1 MNPPLKAFPPPEV
14 TVPMRLLRRLLRVF
28 GIAGA
33 DDKMRENADN
43 WLELADKVW
52 HYRRDQLNENER
64 KDLLGR
70 TDALRQA
77 RKERADAGKLKLLI
91 EELEN
96 TLRRTGGRIYPKTAL
111 VENVEFFL
119 VAAIVILGVRT
130 YFVQPFKIP
139 TNSMW
144 PSYYG
149 MTPLVYKTPA
159 EEPGIAQKVFR
170 FLAFGAKN
178 YHVVAPDSGEIS
190 ADFFEG
196 GILAYTEV
204 PGRRWLVMPATF
216 HEYTLQVNGSP
227 VKIQVPEDFRFD
239 EVVQEAFFGGSQAT
253 LIGQLQKEL
262 QKGIKG
268 VDERGTVES
277 RVISVRPGG
286 LSRVVRIPLGKTV
299 GKGETL
305 LAFDLLTGDQL
316 FVDRISYHFMRPQ
329 VGQGFVFR
337 TGNIPGI
344 AETAGDQYYIKR
356 LIGLPGDTLQ
366 IKEPMIWRNGSPIQ
380 GAAAFEKNAH
390 REGLYRG
397 YFNGNAANGARLLL
411 TPDEKLTVPARS
423 FFAMGDNSGNSSDG
437 RYWGF
442 VPAKDVVGRPLFV
455 YYPFTR
461 RWGPAR

>member
-1 MNPPLKAFPPPEV
+1 
-14 TVPMRLLRRLLRVF
+14 MRLLRRLLRVF

-52 HYRRDQLNENER
+52 HYRRDQLNDGER

-77 RKERADAGKLKLLI
+77 RRERADAGKLKLLI
-91 EELEN
+91 EELEGA
-96 TLRRTGGRIYPKTAL
+96 LRRTGGRIYPKTAL

-149 MTPLVYKTPA
+149 MTPLVYQNPA
-159 EEPGIAQKVFR
+159 EEPGAAQKVFR

-178 YHVVAPDSGEIS
+178 YRLVAPESGEVS
-190 ADFFEG
+190 ADFFDG
-196 GILAYTEV
+196 GTLAYTEV
-204 PGRRWLVMPATF
+204 PGRRWLVLPATF
-216 HEYTLQVNGSP
+216 HEYTLLVNGSP
-227 VKIQVPEDFRFD
+227 VKITVPEDFRFD
-239 EVVQEAFFGGSQAT
+239 KVVLEAFFHGSKAEM
-253 LIGQLQKEL
+253 IAQLQKSAAS
-262 QKGIKG
+262 GG
-268 VDERGTVES
+268 AAES
-277 RVISVRPGG
+277 HMIRIRPGME
-286 LSRVVRIPLGKTV
+286 LYRVYRLALGKTV
-299 GKGETL
+299 GKGDRL
-305 LAFDLLTGDQL
+305 LSFDLLTGDQL
-316 FVDRISYHFMRPQ
+316 FVDRISYHFMRPK

-344 AETAGDQYYIKR
+344 AATAGDQYYIKR

-366 IKEPMIWRNGSPIQ
+366 IKEPMIFRNGSPIQ
-380 GAAAFEKNAH
+380 GAAAFDKNAH
-390 REGLYRG
+390 REGLYQG
-397 YFNGNAANGARLLL
+397 YFNGNAANGAQLLL
-411 TPDEKLTVPARS
+411 TPEEKLTVPPRF
-423 FFAMGDNSGNSSDG
+423 FFALGDNSADSADG

-442 VPAKDVVGRPLFV
+442 VPAKDVVGRPLFI
-455 YYPFTR
+455 YYPFTK

>member
-1 MNPPLKAFPPPEV
+1 MNPPLKVFPPPEV
-14 TVPMRLLRRLLRVF
+14 SLPLRALRRLLRVF

-52 HYRRDQLNENER
+52 HYRRDQLNEAER

-77 RKERADAGKLKLLI
+77 RRERADAGKLKLLI

-144 PSYYG
+144 PTYYG
-149 MTPLVYKTPA
+149 MTPQVYQTPA
-159 EEPGIAQKVFR
+159 EEPSVAQKVFR

-178 YHVVAPDSGEIS
+178 YHLVAPESGEVS
-190 ADFFEG
+190 ADFFDGSG
-196 GILAYTEV
+196 GVLAYTEV
-204 PGRRWLVMPATF
+204 PGRRWLVLPATF

-227 VKIQVPEDFRFD
+227 VKIKVPEDFRFD
-239 EVVQEAFFGGSQAT
+239 EVVQEAFFGGSSAALGTHFQR
-253 LIGQLQKEL
+253 EL
-262 QKGIKG
+262 QNSM
-268 VDERGTVES
+268 DRGAPLDT
-277 RVISVRPGG
+277 RFINIRPGMG
-286 LSRVVRIPLGKTV
+286 SRVVRVPLGRAVK
-299 GKGETL
+299 KGETL
-305 LAFDLLTGDQL
+305 LSFDLLTGDQL
-316 FVDRISYHFMRPQ
+316 FVDRISYHFMRPK

-344 AETAGDQYYIKR
+344 AERFGDQYYIKR
-356 LIGLPGDTLQ
+356 LVGVPGDTLQ

-397 YFNGNAANGARLLL
+397 YFNGNAANDAHLLL
-411 TPDEKLTVPARS
+411 TPDEKLTVPAHS
-423 FFAMGDNSGNSSDG
+423 FFAMGDNSGNSADG

-442 VPAKDVVGRPLFV
+442 VPAKDVVGRPLFI
-455 YYPFTR
+455 YYPFTK